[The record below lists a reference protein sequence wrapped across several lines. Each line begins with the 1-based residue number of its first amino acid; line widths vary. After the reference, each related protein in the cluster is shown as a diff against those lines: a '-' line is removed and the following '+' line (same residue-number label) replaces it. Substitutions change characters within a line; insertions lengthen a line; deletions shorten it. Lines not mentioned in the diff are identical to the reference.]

1 MSRDGSTLRIDTLPN
16 GLRIATERMEGLAS
30 AALGVWIGVG
40 GRHES
45 PQETGVAHFLEHMAF
60 KGTATRSALDIA
72 IAIEDVGGYLNA
84 YTSREATAYY
94 ARVLGEDVPLA
105 MDLLADIL
113 TKPRFS
119 AEDIELERGV
129 ILQEIGQALDTPDDI
144 IFDWLQE
151 TAYPSQAFGR
161 PILGETHHVKG
172 IGEAELRSF
181 VERCYAPERMV
192 IAAAGDIDHDAL
204 VKQVEGLFGHLKR
217 RDLAPAEPAKFIGG
231 EKRFVKDL
239 EQAHFTLGLEAPG
252 WNADDLY
259 SGQVLS
265 VLLGGG
271 MSSRLF
277 QEAREKRGLCYTIFA
292 QASAHEDTGLMTI
305 YAGTG
310 AGEIKGLAELVADE
324 MHRAA
329 SETTEEETARARA
342 QLKAGLLMGLE
353 SPFGRCERLARSLL
367 IWDRVWPQEETVAR
381 IESVDAAAA
390 REAAARMAGSGKLAL
405 ALYGPVETTP
415 DPDALLARLTG

>member
-1 MSRDGSTLRIDTLPN
+1 M
-16 GLRIATERMEGLAS
+16 
-30 AALGVWIGVG
+30 
-40 GRHES
+40 
-45 PQETGVAHFLEHMAF
+45 
-60 KGTATRSALDIA
+60 
-72 IAIEDVGGYLNA
+72 
-84 YTSREATAYY
+84 
-94 ARVLGEDVPLA
+94 
-105 MDLLADIL
+105 
-113 TKPRFS
+113 
-119 AEDIELERGV
+119 
-129 ILQEIGQALDTPDDI
+129 
-144 IFDWLQE
+144 
-151 TAYPSQAFGR
+151 
-161 PILGETHHVKG
+161 
-172 IGEAELRSF
+172 
-181 VERCYAPERMV
+181 
-192 IAAAGDIDHDAL
+192 
-204 VKQVEGLFGHLKR
+204 
-217 RDLAPAEPAKFIGG
+217 
-231 EKRFVKDL
+231 KDL
-239 EQAHFTLGLEAPG
+239 GQAHFTLALEAPG

-381 IESVDAAAA
+381 IEAVDAAAA
-390 REAAARMAGSGKLAL
+390 RDAAARMAGSGKLAL
-405 ALYGPVETTP
+405 ALYGPVATTP
-415 DPDALLARLTG
+415 DPDALLARLAG